1 MLQITQMWF
10 INSINTA
17 INSKDID
24 PRKVKMELTF
34 VYNELRVWE
43 YNPYNLQRVNISVY
57 FGSPSYV

>member
-10 INSINTA
+10 INFINTA